1 MPSGVKMKDHVDFV
15 VDQWSRAMPELDAS
29 SMKIFGRML
38 RLMKHLGKEWAE
50 AMAQFGF
57 REGEFD
63 VLATLRRAG
72 EPYCLSPTQLYKSL
86 LITSGAMTNR
96 LNHLEQQ
103 GLIRRIA
110 DPDDKRS
117 TLVCLTPHGQERIEQ
132 ALIVHTQTQNALLS
146 SLSAAQ
152 HGQLESL
159 LRELLLTFP
168 PEGQGDTS
176 LGADNTNTA

>member
-1 MPSGVKMKDHVDFV
+1 MQDHVDFV
-15 VDQWSRAMPELDAS
+15 VGQWSRAMPELDAS

-38 RLMKHLGKEWAE
+38 RLMKHLGKEWAQ

-72 EPYCLSPTQLYKSL
+72 EPYRLSPTQLYKSL
-86 LITSGAMTNR
+86 LVTSGAMTNR
-96 LNHLEQQ
+96 LSHLEQL

-117 TLVCLTPHGQERIEQ
+117 TLVSLTPHGQERIEQ

-146 SLSAAQ
+146 NLSDAQ
-152 HGQLESL
+152 RAQLESL
-159 LRELLLTFP
+159 LRELLMTFP
-168 PEGQGDTS
+168 SEDLS
-176 LGADNTNTA
+176 DKSMSADNTKTA

>member
-1 MPSGVKMKDHVDFV
+1 MKDHVDFV

-63 VLATLRRAG
+63 VLATL
-72 EPYCLSPTQLYKSL
+72 S
-86 LITSGAMTNR
+86 
-96 LNHLEQQ
+96 HLEQQ

-117 TLVCLTPHGQERIEQ
+117 TLVSLTPHGQERIEE

-146 SLSAAQ
+146 NLSDAQ
-152 HGQLESL
+152 RAQLESL

-168 PEGQGDTS
+168 PEGPGDKS
-176 LGADNTNTA
+176 LSADNTKTA

>member
-1 MPSGVKMKDHVDFV
+1 MHDHVDFV
-15 VDQWSRAMPELDAS
+15 VGQWSRAMPELDAS

-38 RLMKHLGKEWAE
+38 RLMKHLGKEWAQ

-72 EPYCLSPTQLYKSL
+72 EPYRLSPTQLYKSL
-86 LITSGAMTNR
+86 LVTSGAMTNR
-96 LNHLEQQ
+96 LSHLEQL

-117 TLVCLTPHGQERIEQ
+117 TLVSLTPHGQERIEQ

-146 SLSAAQ
+146 NLSDAQ
-152 HGQLESL
+152 RAQLESL
-159 LRELLLTFP
+159 LRELLMTFP
-168 PEGQGDTS
+168 SQDLSDRSPS
-176 LGADNTNTA
+176 ADNTNTA

>member
-1 MPSGVKMKDHVDFV
+1 
-15 VDQWSRAMPELDAS
+15 MPELDAS

-38 RLMKHLGKEWAE
+38 RLMKHLGKEWAQ
-50 AMAQFGF
+50 AMAPFGF

-72 EPYCLSPTQLYKSL
+72 EPYCLSPTQLYTSL

-117 TLVCLTPHGQERIEQ
+117 SLVSLTPHGQERIEQ
-132 ALIVHTQTQNALLS
+132 ALLVHTETQNALLRN
-146 SLSAAQ
+146 LSEAQ
-152 HGQLESL
+152 RAQLESL
-159 LRELLLTFP
+159 LRGLLLTFP
-168 PEGQGDTS
+168 AEEWGETS
-176 LGADNTNTA
+176 PSADNTKTA

>member
-1 MPSGVKMKDHVDFV
+1 
-15 VDQWSRAMPELDAS
+15 MPELDAS

-38 RLMKHLGKEWAE
+38 RLMKHLGKERAQ

-72 EPYCLSPTQLYKSL
+72 EPYRLSPTQLYKSL
-86 LITSGAMTNR
+86 LVTSGAMTNR
-96 LNHLEQQ
+96 LSHLEQL

-117 TLVCLTPHGQERIEQ
+117 TLVSLTPHGQERIEQ

-146 SLSAAQ
+146 NLSDAQ
-152 HGQLESL
+152 RAQLESL
-159 LRELLLTFP
+159 LRELLMTFP
-168 PEGQGDTS
+168 SEDLSDKSPS
-176 LGADNTNTA
+176 ADNTKTA